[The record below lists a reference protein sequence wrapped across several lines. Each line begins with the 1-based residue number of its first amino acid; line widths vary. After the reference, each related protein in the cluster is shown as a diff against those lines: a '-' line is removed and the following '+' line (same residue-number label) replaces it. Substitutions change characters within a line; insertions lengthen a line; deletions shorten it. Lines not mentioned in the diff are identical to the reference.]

1 MARKRGSAAEREA
14 RDRLRD
20 RYDAEVKAVAE
31 FFGLADQIDVLNA
44 KIEVLVDR
52 QEQTVAGLVES
63 TDVNRAADTVCWSAG
78 RVRDAVAKQRRENSP
93 AAEADAAAPGSVS
106 S

>member
-14 RDRLRD
+14 RERLRD

-31 FFGLADQIDVLNA
+31 FFGLADQIDVLHA

-52 QEQTVAGLVES
+52 QEQTVARLVES
-63 TDVNRAADTVCWSAG
+63 TDVNRAADTVCWSMG
-78 RVRDAVAKQRRENSP
+78 RVRDAVAKQRREGT
-93 AAEADAAAPGSVS
+93 AAEEPDDATGHA
-106 S
+106 